1 MAGEELN
8 ISKKFTLATSSGV
21 IREEL
26 FREQAQ
32 CTMFSIINTST
43 GGETVSVGIGEE
55 AKSGEGIVLY
65 PGGFY
70 SESSDGINEA
80 TNKQIQA
87 LGSAATATIAFQ
99 QRVINR
105 RF

>member
-1 MAGEELN
+1 MAGDELN
-8 ISKKFTLATSSGV
+8 TSKSFTLLTTSGV

-26 FREQAQ
+26 FKEQAQ

-43 GGETVSVGIGEE
+43 GGETVSLGIGEE
-55 AKSGEGIVLY
+55 AVDGKGIKLY

-70 SESSDGINEA
+70 AESSDGINEA
-80 TNKQIQA
+80 TNKQINA
-87 LGSAATATIAFQ
+87 IGSAATATIAFQ
-99 QRVINR
+99 QRIINR